1 MSYMTDILNSMSMK
15 VSSGYEILSFRM
27 HWKRDKEIIFSHFY
41 HSGPCTFAS
50 VRACVRGRSSKPR
63 LLIKGTVALSRP
75 ASKGKEA
82 TKRSRK
88 QLRSAD
94 RGQAVNGR
102 ARSKSPDRVAQE
114 LACLTRMSEI
124 RPGAA
129 MLQFSPW
136 GILAGT
142 AQTPRTHCTRTWQ
155 CRRTWSGCSNQSS
168 AAGVWG
174 GGGVTGRVRVGE
186 RGGKVGKKRPFFKQV
201 HTMDKITKTRL

>member
-27 HWKRDKEIIFSHFY
+27 HWKGDKEIIFSHFY

-50 VRACVRGRSSKPR
+50 VRACGGALQNHVM
-63 LLIKGTVALSRP
+63 LIKGTVALSGP
-75 ASKGKEA
+75 AAKGKEA

-114 LACLTRMSEI
+114 LVCLTRMSEI
-124 RPGAA
+124 RPGGCDVAV
-129 MLQFSPW
+129 LTLRDPRWHSSN
-136 GILAGT
+136 
-142 AQTPRTHCTRTWQ
+142 TPYTLY
-155 CRRTWSGCSNQSS
+155 SNLT
-168 AAGVWG
+168 V
-174 GGGVTGRVRVGE
+174 
-186 RGGKVGKKRPFFKQV
+186 P
-201 HTMDKITKTRL
+201 